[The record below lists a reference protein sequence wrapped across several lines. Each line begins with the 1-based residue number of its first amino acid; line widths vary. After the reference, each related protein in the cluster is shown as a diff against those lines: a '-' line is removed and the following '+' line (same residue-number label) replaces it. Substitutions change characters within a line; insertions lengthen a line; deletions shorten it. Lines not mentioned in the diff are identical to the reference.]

1 MARYTGPRCKLCRR
15 AQTKLFLKGSRCMT
29 EKCSVARR
37 NYPPGLKGQEIKKV
51 SDYGLQL
58 REKQK
63 AKAIYGVLE
72 KQFRRYFM
80 KAARQPGITGD
91 NLLILLERRLDNVV
105 FRAGW
110 AVSRAQSRQ
119 LVRHNH
125 VLVNGKKVNIPS
137 YLVKPGDVI
146 APKEASKELLIG
158 DGLRSRSVRIP
169 VWLKFDKDKGEV
181 QVLRMPKREDIDTPI
196 NENFIVALYSK

>member
-1 MARYTGPRCKLCRR
+1 
-15 AQTKLFLKGSRCMT
+15 MT